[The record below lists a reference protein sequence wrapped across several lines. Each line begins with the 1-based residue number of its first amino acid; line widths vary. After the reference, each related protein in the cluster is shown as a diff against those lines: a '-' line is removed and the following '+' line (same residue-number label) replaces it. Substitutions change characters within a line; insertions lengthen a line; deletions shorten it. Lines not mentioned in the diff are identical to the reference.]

1 MKKMMKTLSA
11 LTIAATLAT
20 VNMACSN
27 EDLAIE
33 QQPEAATPT
42 AQAPVYHFN
51 IPANMG
57 NETRGVTLG
66 NNTATST
73 FETTDE
79 IFVYNVTKNAWAK
92 VGGDFYDGF
101 ASLQP
106 STLENEGKS
115 CTLTGDLSFYTF
127 DPLNPSSGW
136 TAVAIDATDTY
147 NLYYKAAAN
156 HPYGMCLSYVGFTYD
171 EQNGTKATN
180 NNDGNGNIDYGTAHY
195 DYALAEGVTMS
206 LSGSTLTLDGSIS
219 FARYGSLFRQR
230 LSSFT
235 KAGNPV
241 SPAPTSFRSLTIS
254 SEHEILVNANNFWD
268 FYGNGGIAK
277 KDNLII
283 KGATSVTDA
292 NGDIYFALAF
302 DNTELQAGDKL
313 YFEVEGY
320 DGNHYRGE
328 KTIPAG
334 GLQDGKYYYG
344 DLDMVWT
351 SQRAIPTVTA
361 SDASAILPTKYD
373 YFEIGD
379 GATISGSSD
388 GFSFSMTEEGS
399 VTLTGN
405 GTATYDYDN
414 GNGNWIIR
422 GMSGL
427 GNLTI
432 ILGSDYTLIDSKET
446 EALGA
451 FGNLWLKTTGGSYT
465 LTVTAQ
471 GSSLGGL
478 YGSNNHDGGNPVSD
492 LAADANT
499 TVVLT
504 SDTDNGDGTHTYV
517 YTVTTTNP

>member
-1 MKKMMKTLSA
+1 MKKTMHTLSA
-11 LTIAATLAT
+11 LTIAAALALFT
-20 VNMACSN
+20 TACSN
-27 EDLAIE
+27 EDLIVE
-33 QQPEAATPT
+33 QPKTP
-42 AQAPVYHFN
+42 ANEAPVYHFN

-92 VGGDFYDGF
+92 AGGGFYDKF

-106 STLENEGKS
+106 SALENEGKS

-127 DPLNPSSGW
+127 DPLNPGW
-136 TAVAIDATDTY
+136 TAVAIEASDTY

-156 HPYGMCLSYVGFTYD
+156 GDYGCLPYVGFTYD

-180 NNDGNGNIDYGTAHY
+180 NNDGNGNVDYGTAHY

-254 SEHEILVNANNFWD
+254 SEHEILVNANNFWN
-268 FYGNGGIAK
+268 FYGNVGIAK
-277 KDNLII
+277 GDNLII

-344 DLDMVWT
+344 NLDMVWT

-361 SDASAILPTKYD
+361 SNASPILPTKD
-373 YFEIGD
+373 DSFDFGD
-379 GATISGSSD
+379 GTTISGNSD
-388 GFSFSMTEEGS
+388 GFDFYMTEGGS

-405 GTATYDYDN
+405 GTATADAMGWNSYMLTCAY
-414 GNGNWIIR
+414 GNN
-422 GMSGL
+422 M
-427 GNLTI
+427 TI
-432 ILGSDYTLIDSKET
+432 ILGSDYTFIHRPNEMTAIGPS
-446 EALGA
+446 G
-451 FGNLWLKTTGGSYT
+451 GNLYLKTTGGSHM
-465 LTVTAQ
+465 LTITVKEDS
-471 GSSLGGL
+471 GGGL
-478 YGSNNHDGGNPVSD
+478 YGYNHNGSQEASA

-517 YTVTTTNP
+517 WTVTTTTNP

>member
-1 MKKMMKTLSA
+1 MKKIFYIIAILA
-11 LTIAATLAT
+11 LGLTACTKNEIQAPADEPVAAE
-20 VNMACSN
+20 V
-27 EDLAIE
+27 
-33 QQPEAATPT
+33 
-42 AQAPVYHFN
+42 PVYHFS
-51 IPANMG
+51 IPASIG
-57 NETRGVTLG
+57 NGADTKAVNIDE
-66 NNTATST
+66 ASITST
-73 FETTDE
+73 FLTTDE

-92 VGGDFYDGF
+92 VGGNFYDGF

-115 CTLTGDLSFYTF
+115 CTLTGNLSFYTF
-127 DPLNPSSGW
+127 DPLNPGW

-156 HPYGMCLSYVGFTYD
+156 DDYYCLSYVGFTYD

-180 NNDGNGNIDYGTAHY
+180 NNDGNGNVDYGTAHY

-241 SPAPTSFRSLTIS
+241 SPAPTSFRSLTLS
-254 SEHEILVNANNFWD
+254 SEHEILVNANYFWD
-268 FYGNGGIAK
+268 FYGNVGIAK
-277 KDNLII
+277 DDNLII
-283 KGATSVTDA
+283 KSATSVTDA
-292 NGDIYFALAF
+292 NNDMYFALAF
-302 DNTELQAGDKL
+302 DNTALQAGDKL

-344 DLDMVWT
+344 DLDMIWT

-361 SDASAILPTKYD
+361 SDASPILPTKYD
-373 YFEIGD
+373 SFEFGD
-379 GATISGSSD
+379 GATISGNSD
-388 GFSFSMTEEGS
+388 GFDFNMTGGGS

-405 GTATYDYDN
+405 GTASADAMTFNSYMFSCEN
-414 GNGNWIIR
+414 NQS
-422 GMSGL
+422 M
-427 GNLTI
+427 TI
-432 ILGSDYTLIDSKET
+432 ILGSDY
-446 EALGA
+446 A
-451 FGNLWLKTTGGSYT
+451 FIHRPNEDTAIGTHGSGNLYLKTTGGSHT
-465 LTVTAQ
+465 LTITVKEH
-471 GSSLGGL
+471 SCGGL
-478 YGSNNHDGGNPVSD
+478 YGNNHYGSQPVSD
-492 LAADANT
+492 LAADTNT